1 MTASDEPAPRA
12 PEAGPDTPAPQSPEA
27 WPDALADHPLRE
39 LLAGRGERVRFA
51 FGQEL
56 VREGDEADAF
66 YLLVAGRARV
76 LKRRPDGGGE
86 VTLNRLYAGDAFG
99 ERGLLERAPRSATV
113 RASGPVDALRLD
125 RAGFE
130 ELVRR
135 HPEVQRR
142 LELHAARH
150 DVRDLL
156 RLSSPFG
163 DLPAEALELVIE
175 ALEEAP
181 VARGDVIV
189 SEGDAGSAL
198 HVVRHG
204 RLRAFAERDGT
215 RTGLAF
221 LRRGDVFGERAL
233 VRGEPESSSVEAVS
247 GGAVLRMPAEAFA
260 RLRARSPE
268 FRAAVDALV
277 ERSDFRRVAR
287 VPLDFTEEI
296 VAAQAP
302 AAAEAEVPAATA
314 PRPARRLR
322 LPRRMPMVWQA
333 DEMDCG
339 AACLAMVARA
349 YGRDVSLAH
358 IRGRVH
364 TSVDGT
370 SLAAI
375 VAGAEAI
382 GLRARALKAS
392 KGRLDELSLPA
403 VVHVEGN
410 HWVVLHRVGPKR
422 VHVADPARGH
432 LRLARERFEQD
443 WSGYAALLEYAP
455 ALEQAPEGAAGAG
468 WLLDVL
474 RPHRRTLVA
483 AVVLALVAAALQMVL
498 PIAIAVVVDRVLTDG
513 NRDLLAPLLGGLAAV
528 LLAMTAATLVQRYL
542 LSRAAVVIDRTSL
555 DRITARL
562 LDLPMSYFGAR
573 RTGDIQR
580 RLAGVRQL
588 RELAVHSGVE
598 VLTAAATLAA
608 TLVVMFAFDWLL
620 ALVYLA
626 TAPAYAAL
634 MRFSRRRLRPLFDG
648 LEEAFGRYHSF
659 QIDAIK
665 GIETVKVTGAERAF
679 RGHMLGQFDRLGQR
693 LFRADF
699 TIMSYEAAIQL
710 ASFASLA
717 LFVLAGALRVLDGAM
732 TVGEFVSFS
741 TLVLLANAPIV
752 ALLSAWDELQVG
764 SVLVSRLSD
773 VVEQEPEQGAAAAPL
788 RSVPS
793 LSGAVR
799 LQDVGLKYPGPASR
813 PILDGIT
820 LDVAP
825 GTRVALVG
833 RSGSGKTT
841 LARLLA
847 GLLEPT
853 RGAVLYDG
861 VDMTTLDYAGLRRQ
875 LGFVLQESYL
885 FDDTIAR
892 NVAFGEEEVDRE
904 RVEWAA
910 RVASAHD
917 FITRLP
923 LGYETKVGESGLAL
937 SGGQRQRIAI
947 ARALYRQPPILIF
960 DEATSAL
967 DTESER
973 AVQAN
978 MGELFEGRTSFVIA
992 HRLSTIRDADVIVVL
1007 ERGRIAEKGTHE
1019 DLMKRQGIYYY
1030 LVSQQLAM

>member
-1 MTASDEPAPRA
+1 MTASRD
-12 PEAGPDTPAPQSPEA
+12 PAPQPA
-27 WPDALADHPLRE
+27 PWPDALAEHPLRE
-39 LLAGRGERVRFA
+39 VLTGRAEPVAYA
-51 FGQEL
+51 FGEEL
-56 VREGDEADAF
+56 VREGEEADAF
-66 YLLVAGRARV
+66 YLLASGRVRV
-76 LKRRPDGGGE
+76 LKRRGDGAGE
-86 VTLNRLYAGDAFG
+86 VTLNRLYAGDTFG
-99 ERGLLERAPRSATV
+99 ERGLLEGAPRSATV
-113 RASGPVDALRLD
+113 RASGPVEALRLD

-130 ELVRR
+130 DLVAR
-135 HPEVQRR
+135 HPDVQRQ

-163 DLPAEALELVIE
+163 DLPAEALERVIA
-175 ALEEAP
+175 ALEPAP
-181 VARGDVIV
+181 MARGDVV
-189 SEGDAGSAL
+189 VREGDAARAL
-198 HVVRHG
+198 HVVRQG
-204 RLRAFAERDGT
+204 RLRASAERDG
-215 RTGLAF
+215 REAGVGF

-233 VRGEPESSSVEAVS
+233 VRGEPEATTVEAVS
-247 GGAVLRMPAEAFA
+247 DGALLRMPADALA
-260 RLRARSPE
+260 RLREESPE
-268 FRAAVDALV
+268 FRAAVDTLV

-287 VPLDFTEEI
+287 VPLDFAEEI
-296 VAAQAP
+296 VSAQAQPP
-302 AAAEAEVPAATA
+302 AGAEPEAAVGLAPAPLA
-314 PRPARRLR
+314 PPP
-322 LPRRMPMVWQA
+322 LPRRVPMVWQA

-349 YGRDVSLAH
+349 YGRRVSLAH

-375 VAGAEAI
+375 VEGARGI
-382 GLRARALKAS
+382 GLRARPLKAS

-410 HWVVLHRVGPKR
+410 HWVVLHRVTPKR
-422 VHVADPARGH
+422 VHLADPARGP
-432 LRLARERFEQD
+432 LRIPRERFEAD
-443 WSGYAALLEYAP
+443 WSGYAALLEYGP
-455 ALEQAPEGAAGAG
+455 GLEQAPEAAAGGG
-468 WLLDVL
+468 WLTDVL
-474 RPHRRTLVA
+474 RPHRRTLAV
-483 AVVLALVAAALQMVL
+483 AVVLALVAAGLQMVL
-498 PIAIAVVVDRVLTDG
+498 PIAIAVVVDRVLADG
-513 NRDLLAPLLGGLAAV
+513 NRDLLWPLLGGLTAV

-608 TLVVMFAFDWLL
+608 TLAVMFALDWLL

-634 MRFSRRRLRPLFDG
+634 MHFSRRRLRPLFDG

-710 ASFASLA
+710 ASFVSLA

-732 TVGEFVSFS
+732 SVGEFVSFS
-741 TLVLLANAPIV
+741 TLVLLANGPIV
-752 ALLSAWDELQVG
+752 ALLSAWDELQIG

-799 LQDVGLKYPGPASR
+799 LQDVGFQYPGPASN

-847 GLLEPT
+847 GLMEPT

-892 NVAFGEEEVDRE
+892 NIAFGEDEVDRE

-917 FITRLP
+917 FVLRLP

-947 ARALYRQPPILIF
+947 ARALYRRPPILIF

-992 HRLSTIRDADVIVVL
+992 HRLSTIRDADLIVVL
-1007 ERGRIAEKGTHE
+1007 ERGRVAEKGTHE